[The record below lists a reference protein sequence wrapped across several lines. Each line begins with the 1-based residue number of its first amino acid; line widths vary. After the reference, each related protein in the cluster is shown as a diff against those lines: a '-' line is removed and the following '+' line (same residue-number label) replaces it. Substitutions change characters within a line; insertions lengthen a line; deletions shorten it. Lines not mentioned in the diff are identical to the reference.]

1 MFPPSPNPNLRGEL
15 KMRSRFLAMLAVLA
29 LAIGAAFVAGCGDDD
44 DDGGDSTSAAELTA
58 TPDIEQS
65 VDQSIASQVPEDI
78 KSSGTLSVA
87 TDATYPP
94 EESIAPDGKTIIGAD
109 IDLANSIAQLMGL
122 NADVQNVTFDA
133 IIPGIEAGKYDM
145 GLSSFT
151 DTKEREATVDFVT
164 YQSVGTSFFVAADGG
179 PDIQTLEDLCGHSV
193 SMERGTTQQYDAE
206 AQKAKCASSGDGDV
220 DVQVFPDQNAATLAV
235 TSGRAEVGMADTPP
249 ALAVVQSS
257 DGALKISGKPYGPFP
272 YGIALPKDSGLTQ
285 PTLDAVKALIDNGTY
300 DKILEYWGLE
310 DEAIDNPQIN
320 AAIE

>member
-1 MFPPSPNPNLRGEL
+1 
-15 KMRSRFLAMLAVLA
+15 MLAVLA
-29 LAIGAAFVAGCGDDD
+29 LTVAAGFAAGCGSNNDDN
-44 DDGGDSTSAAELTA
+44 GTTSAEALTA

-78 KSSGTLSVA
+78 KSNGTLTVA

-94 EESIAPDGKTIIGAD
+94 EESIAPDGKTLVGAD
-109 IDLANSIAQLMGL
+109 IDLSNAIAQLMGL
-122 NADVQNVTFDA
+122 KADVENVTFDA
-133 IIPGIEAGKYDM
+133 IIPGIDAGKYDM
-145 GLSSFT
+145 ALSSFT

-164 YQSVGTSFFVAADGG
+164 YESVGTSFFVAADGG
-179 PDIQTLEDLCGHSV
+179 PDIQTIDDLCGHSV
-193 SMERGTTQQYDAE
+193 AMERGTTQQDDAE
-206 AQKAKCASSGDGDV
+206 AQKAKCESSGDGDV

-249 ALAVVQSS
+249 SLAVVQSS

-272 YGIALPKDSGLTQ
+272 YGIAIPKDSGLAQ

-300 DKILEYWGLE
+300 DKILGYWGLE

-320 AAIE
+320 GAID